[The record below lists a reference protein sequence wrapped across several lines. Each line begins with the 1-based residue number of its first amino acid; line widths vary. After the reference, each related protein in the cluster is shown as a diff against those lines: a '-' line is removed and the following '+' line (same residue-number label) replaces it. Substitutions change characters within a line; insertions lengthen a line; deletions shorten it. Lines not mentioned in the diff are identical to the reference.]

1 MRVTVIGVMK
11 GQNKNGKEFMQIF
24 ATKPFST
31 YESQT
36 NQCLGLSVHS
46 EFTYGNYD
54 LTPGDEVELKYEP
67 GYQGKATLVDIEVLK
82 KK

>member
-1 MRVTVIGVMK
+1 MRVTVIGIMK
-11 GQNKNGKEFMQIF
+11 GQNKNGRDFMQIY
-24 ATKPFST
+24 ATKPFSN
-31 YESQT
+31 YEAET
-36 NQCLGLSVHS
+36 NDCLGLSVHS

-54 LTPGDEVELKYEP
+54 IFPGDEVELKYEP